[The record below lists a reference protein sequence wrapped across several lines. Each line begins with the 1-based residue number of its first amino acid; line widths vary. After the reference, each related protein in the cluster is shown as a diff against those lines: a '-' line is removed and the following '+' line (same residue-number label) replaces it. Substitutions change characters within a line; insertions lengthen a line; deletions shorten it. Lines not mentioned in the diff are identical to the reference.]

1 MALPPADP
9 ARHRRQQRR
18 RALIGWIGGAV
29 VVALVVIAGIAGG
42 ERDDGEET
50 TTITAHS
57 SGLFDMTSEQFEHL
71 HTGETEA
78 AVLDELGKSGSPE
91 GQTPIEIISLFPTHG
106 DSVACTYWLISDAE
120 ETAARL
126 CFSRPG
132 EILRQ
137 KLERDLSEVIENEGE
152 SSIRA

>member
-18 RALIGWIGGAV
+18 RALIGWIGAALIVAGV
-29 VVALVVIAGIAGG
+29 VVAAIAGG
-42 ERDDGEET
+42 GERGEET
-50 TTITAHS
+50 SSVPAHVG
-57 SGLFDMTSEQFEHL
+57 GLFDITSGQFDDL
-71 HTGETEA
+71 HTGETED
-78 AVLDELGKSGSPE
+78 AVLDQLGKSGSPE
-91 GQTPIEIISLFPTHG
+91 GQTPIGIIALFPTHD
-106 DSVACTYWLISDAE
+106 DSVECSYWLISDAE

-132 EILRQ
+132 AILRQ
-137 KLERDLSEVIENEGE
+137 KLERDLSEVIEGEGE

>member
-9 ARHRRQQRR
+9 KRHRRQQRR
-18 RALIGWIGGAV
+18 RALIGWLGGV
-29 VVALVVIAGIAGG
+29 VIVALVVVAGIAGG
-42 ERDDGEET
+42 DEEGDGT
-50 TTITAHS
+50 SSVPAHVG
-57 SGLFDMTSEQFEHL
+57 GLFDITAEEFDQI
-71 HTGETEA
+71 HTGETED

-106 DSVACTYWLISDAE
+106 DAVSCSYWLISDRD

-132 EILRQ
+132 GILRQ
-137 KLERDLSEVIENEGE
+137 KLERDLSEIIESE
-152 SSIRA
+152 SSVRA

>member
-1 MALPPADP
+1 MALPPGDP
-9 ARHRRQQRR
+9 KRHRRQQRR
-18 RALIGWIGGAV
+18 RALIGWLGGV
-29 VVALVVIAGIAGG
+29 VIVALVIVAAIAGG
-42 ERDDGEET
+42 DEEGDET
-50 TTITAHS
+50 SSIQAHTS
-57 SGLFDMTSEQFEHL
+57 SLFDITSEQFDEL

-91 GQTPIEIISLFPTHG
+91 GQTPIEIISLFPTHD
-106 DSVACTYWLISDAE
+106 DSVECSYWLISDAD

-132 EILRQ
+132 GILRQ
-137 KLERDLSEVIENEGE
+137 KLERDLSEVFEGESE

>member
-18 RALIGWIGGAV
+18 RALIGWIGGV
-29 VVALVVIAGIAGG
+29 LIVGLVIVAAIAGG
-42 ERDDGEET
+42 DNQDDET
-50 TTITAHS
+50 STVPAHVG
-57 SGLFDMTSEQFEHL
+57 GLFDITSAQFDEL
-71 HTGETEA
+71 HTGEAEE
-78 AVLDELGKSGSPE
+78 AVLARLGKSGSPE
-91 GQTPIEIISLFPTHG
+91 GQTPIEIISLFPTHD
-106 DSVACTYWLISDAE
+106 DSVSCSYWLISDRD

-132 EILRQ
+132 HILRQ
-137 KLERDLSEVIENEGE
+137 KLERDLSEVIEGESE